1 MPQER
6 LYNGEQ
12 LSEIL
17 GVSETYYYQL
27 RKAKVIAYA
36 RDAQGHE
43 IKGRYSLEA
52 VKQFVAWL
60 MAKQKEKPSSQA
72 EYDKART
79 EKMQAEREWYV
90 MRNRLLMRKLVYWD
104 DVELEIGNMLIG
116 LRNKLLGF
124 PAYVGRMLAEK
135 PFEEIMPVLT
145 KAIYSLL
152 EDLRKPTVEE
162 VTTNRPRRE
171 QVYLEEKSGKR
182 SEAEPSNTNGKE
194 EMEDLDD

>member
-60 MAKQKEKPSSQA
+60 MAKGKEKPSSQA

-79 EKMQAEREWYV
+79 EKMQAERDWYV
-90 MRNRLLMRKLVYWD
+90 MRNQLLRRKLVYWD
-104 DVELEIGNMLIG
+104 DVELEIGNMLIA

-124 PAYVGRMLAEK
+124 PTYVGRMLEEK
-135 PFEEIMPVLT
+135 SYPEIMRILT
-145 KAIYSLL
+145 QAIYELL
-152 EDLRKPTVEE
+152 EALRNPTVDQ
-162 VTTNRPRRE
+162 VTANRPRRE
-171 QVYLEEKSGKR
+171 QAYLEEKIEER
-182 SEAEPSNTNGKE
+182 SEAPPTHTNGKE
-194 EMEDLDD
+194 EIEDLDN